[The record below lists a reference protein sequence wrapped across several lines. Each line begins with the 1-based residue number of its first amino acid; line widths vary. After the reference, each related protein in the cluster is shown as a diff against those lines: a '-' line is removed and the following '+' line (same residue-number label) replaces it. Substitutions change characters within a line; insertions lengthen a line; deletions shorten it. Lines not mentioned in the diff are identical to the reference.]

1 MQSPYLT
8 DMGPLRAQQVGPWRH
23 DGCWLYTDRYNCSLV
38 IPWEALFAYDVMVV
52 TLTVLKTWRAR
63 HRFGFSPGYVSL
75 FGLILRDGAMYFTVM
90 AFGGLAN
97 VLTFYYSR
105 PLLKGVLSS
114 FSSCMSV
121 VLISRLM
128 LNLHTTA
135 TAGVF
140 TSPNG
145 SSQQLTSVEF
155 NVQEMSVRDTSE
167 DTCWDEDPP
176 SHVDQ
181 IPGFC
186 EADKAELLE
195 LVVRIYMTGDPEM
208 LTPTVTRS
216 DVWLEDGNIVLQA
229 EGTQFKV
236 YRGILALNSP
246 IFDDMFSMPQPVAG
260 PETQT
265 VEGCPVVQLMDSA
278 ADVKIVL
285 QALCQRRYVA
295 LKAPLPINVIAAFL
309 RMGHK
314 YDIDVIRD
322 EALQRLYY
330 ESPTTLEDWVNLD
343 AWSMIVRSPR
353 VNAQIANLAREHNL
367 LSVLAIA
374 LHSCTIE
381 IMGASG
387 SVKNFEQNNAT
398 HKELTPENERA
409 CFLAY
414 PRLLRLQGGTTLQW
428 CNFSQE
434 YFPGCISPFTCPAAR
449 KNIIVGFL
457 FPVPK
462 EYGFDEWQE
471 EWEEDMCVHCITA
484 GKEYYKAG
492 CHAFWNGLPTA
503 FGLPTWHEIKKERT
517 SFEGTLTAQ
526 LSSPCFY

>member
-23 DGCWLYTDRYNCSLV
+23 DGRLV

-155 NVQEMSVRDTSE
+155 NVQEIAASDSLG
-167 DTCWDEDPP
+167 
-176 SHVDQ
+176 SH
-181 IPGFC
+181 
-186 EADKAELLE
+186 
-195 LVVRIYMTGDPEM
+195 LVFDLDMTGDPEM

-265 VEGCPVVQLMDSA
+265 VEGCPVVHLMDSA
-278 ADVKIVL
+278 VDVKIVL

-314 YDIDVIRD
+314 YDIDVIRE

-330 ESPTTLEDWVNLD
+330 ESPTTLKDWVNLD

-462 EYGFDEWQE
+462 EYGFDEWQD

-492 CHAFWNGLPTA
+492 CHAFWNGIPTA

-517 SFEGTLTAQ
+517 SFEEPFDSNPSGIRATLVLASLTRF
-526 LSSPCFY
+526 SHIRKP